1 MLTFFHLGVAGT
13 TLATLLW
20 GSHPWQDPPSGPPL
34 TFRMEGTVAFR
45 PEDTP
50 KNEFVVFG
58 AGHEVQ
64 STLDIPPAPPGGRLL
79 VVLDAIPI
87 LGDDGLP
94 VDNWTRPARVV
105 AQTPSGD
112 LELIRAMTGY
122 GAGGRFV
129 QDITPLVPALGQR
142 CKLKAALAGY
152 PKVPTWSLR
161 VQLVTEDK
169 GAGHRNPKFCQPLW
183 LEEVMRPSS
192 SVSQTV
198 TIPEGVRAPRII
210 LRSTGHSAIGSAYHE
225 FVSLT
230 HVVRVDGQ
238 EVARFRPWRED
249 GGTTRRLNPSAG
261 RPDPSNPNLL
271 ASDLDRS
278 GWVPGQKV
286 EPRILPLPEL
296 TPGPHTVTLELLTAP
311 PKMDRNQPIEGY
323 WMQSAAVVADDEV
336 LAPSPGTR

>member
-1 MLTFFHLGVAGT
+1 MSFHLRVAGT
-13 TLATLLW
+13 SLVTLLW
-20 GSHPWQDPPSGPPL
+20 GGAFGQDPPDSPPV
-34 TFRMEGTVAFR
+34 THRMEGTVAFR

-50 KNEFVVFG
+50 KDQFVVFG
-58 AGHEVQ
+58 AGHEIQ
-64 STLDIPPAPPGGRLL
+64 TTLDIPKPPPGGRLL
-79 VVLDAIPI
+79 VVLDAIPV
-87 LGDDGLP
+87 LGEDGLP

-105 AQTPSGD
+105 AETPSGD

-129 QDITPLVPALGQR
+129 QDITPFGPALGHR

-161 VQLVTEDK
+161 VQLVTEEE
-169 GAGHRNPKFCQPLW
+169 GAGHRNPDFCQPLW

-192 SVSQTV
+192 TISKSV
-198 TIPEGVRAPRII
+198 TIPDGVRAPRII
-210 LRSTGHSAIGSAYHE
+210 LRSTGHSATGSAYHE

-261 RPDPSNPNLL
+261 RPDPTNPGLL

-296 TPGPHTVTLELLTAP
+296 TPGIHTVTLELLGTTP
-311 PKMDRNQPIEGY
+311 QSDGNQPVEGY

-336 LAPSPGTR
+336 LAPSLGTR

>member
-1 MLTFFHLGVAGT
+1 MFGHLGVAGT
-13 TLATLLW
+13 TLAALLW
-20 GSHPWQDPPSGPPL
+20 SATPWQDPPSRAPL
-34 TFRMEGTVAFR
+34 THRMEGTVSFR

-50 KNEFVVFG
+50 KDQFVVFG
-58 AGHEVQ
+58 AGHEIQ
-64 STLDIPPAPPGGRLL
+64 TTLDIPQPPSGGRLL
-79 VVLDAIPI
+79 LVLDAIPV
-87 LGDDGLP
+87 LGEDGLP

-105 AQTPSGD
+105 AETPWGD

-129 QDITPLVPALGQR
+129 QDITPLTPALGQR

-152 PKVPTWSLR
+152 PKVPTWTLR
-161 VQLVTEDK
+161 VQLVTEEE
-169 GAGHRNPKFCQPLW
+169 GSGHRNPDFCQPLW
-183 LEEVMRPSS
+183 LEEVMRPGS
-192 SVSQTV
+192 SVTQTIS
-198 TIPEGVRAPRII
+198 IPEGIRTPRIM
-210 LRSTGHSAIGSAYHE
+210 LWSTGHSATGSAYHE

-230 HVVRVDGQ
+230 HVVRVDEQ

-261 RPDPSNPNLL
+261 RPDPSNPGLL

-278 GWVPGQKV
+278 GWVPGQIV

-296 TPGPHTVTLELLTAP
+296 TPGTHTVTLELLMAT
-311 PKMDRNQPIEGY
+311 PKMERNQPIEGY

>member
-1 MLTFFHLGVAGT
+1 MFGHLGVAGT
-13 TLATLLW
+13 TLTTLLW
-20 GSHPWQDPPSGPPL
+20 GGTPWQDAPSSPPL

-50 KNEFVVFG
+50 KDQFVVFG
-58 AGHEVQ
+58 AGHEIQ
-64 STLDIPPAPPGGRLL
+64 DTLDIPQPPPGGRLL
-79 VVLDAIPI
+79 LVLDAIPV
-87 LGDDGLP
+87 LGEDGLP

-105 AQTPSGD
+105 AETPSGE

-129 QDITPLVPALGQR
+129 QDITALTPALGQR
-142 CKLKAALAGY
+142 CRLKAALAGY

-161 VQLVTEDK
+161 VQLVTEQE
-169 GAGHRNPKFCQPLW
+169 GAGHRNPDFCQPLW
-183 LEEVMRPSS
+183 LEEVMRPGS
-192 SVSQTV
+192 SVAQTI
-198 TIPEGVRAPRII
+198 TIPEGVRAPRIM
-210 LRSTGHSAIGSAYHE
+210 LRSTGHSATGSAYHE

-261 RPDPSNPNLL
+261 RPDPSNPGLL

-296 TPGPHTVTLELLTAP
+296 TPGPHTVTLELLASAP
-311 PKMDRNQPIEGY
+311 QISRNQPIEGY

>member
-1 MLTFFHLGVAGT
+1 MFGHLGVAGT

-20 GSHPWQDPPSGPPL
+20 GGTPWQDALSSPPL

-50 KNEFVVFG
+50 KDQFVVFG
-58 AGHEVQ
+58 AGHEIQ
-64 STLDIPPAPPGGRLL
+64 DTLDIPQPPPGGRLL
-79 VVLDAIPI
+79 LVLDAIPV
-87 LGDDGLP
+87 LGEDGLP

-105 AQTPSGD
+105 AETPSGE

-129 QDITPLVPALGQR
+129 QDITALAPALGQR
-142 CKLKAALAGY
+142 CTLKAALAGY

-161 VQLVTEDK
+161 VLLVTEED
-169 GAGHRNPKFCQPLW
+169 GAGHRNPDFCQPLW
-183 LEEVMRPSS
+183 LEEVMRPGS
-192 SVSQTV
+192 SVAQTV
-198 TIPEGVRAPRII
+198 TIPEGVRAPRIM
-210 LRSTGHSAIGSAYHE
+210 LRSTGHSATGSAYHE

-261 RPDPSNPNLL
+261 RPDPSNPGFL

-278 GWVPGQKV
+278 GWVPGLKV

-296 TPGPHTVTLELLTAP
+296 TPGPHTVTLELLASAP
-311 PKMDRNQPIEGY
+311 QISRNQPVEGY

>member
-1 MLTFFHLGVAGT
+1 MFGHLGVAGT
-13 TLATLLW
+13 TLAALLW
-20 GSHPWQDPPSGPPL
+20 SAKPWQDPPSRAPL
-34 TFRMEGTVAFR
+34 THRMEGTVSFR

-50 KNEFVVFG
+50 KDQFVVFG
-58 AGHEVQ
+58 AGHEIQ
-64 STLDIPPAPPGGRLL
+64 TTLDIPQPPSGGRLL
-79 VVLDAIPI
+79 LVLDAIPV
-87 LGDDGLP
+87 LGEDGLP

-105 AQTPSGD
+105 AETPWGD

-129 QDITPLVPALGQR
+129 QDITPLTPALGQR

-152 PKVPTWSLR
+152 PKVPTWTLR
-161 VQLVTEDK
+161 VQLVTEEE
-169 GAGHRNPKFCQPLW
+169 GSGHRNPDFCQPLW
-183 LEEVMRPSS
+183 LEEVMRPGS
-192 SVSQTV
+192 SVTQTIS
-198 TIPEGVRAPRII
+198 IPEGIRTPRIM
-210 LRSTGHSAIGSAYHE
+210 LWSTGHSATGSAYHE

-230 HVVRVDGQ
+230 HVVRVDEQ

-261 RPDPSNPNLL
+261 RPDPSNPGLL

-278 GWVPGQKV
+278 GWVPGQIV

-296 TPGPHTVTLELLTAP
+296 TPGTHTVTLELLMAT
-311 PKMDRNQPIEGY
+311 PKMERNQPIEGY